1 MKNLRFVSGLFFGLL
16 LAIGFLSIIN
26 WKSDKIDQV
35 KKAQDNFSVI
45 KDLSGGTGG
54 DVFKLT
60 IDNIQYIVV
69 EKDGGVGII
78 KHQ

>member
-1 MKNLRFVSGLFFGLL
+1 MKNLKFVSGLFFGLL
-16 LAIGFLSIIN
+16 IAICFLSFIN
-26 WKSDKIDQV
+26 WRSDKIEQL
-35 KKAQDNFSVI
+35 KKVQDSFSVV

-54 DVFKLT
+54 NVYKLT